1 MLIPF
6 FPKKE
11 FAINC
16 AVYEWSNFK
25 AEPIELAKFIN
36 EFLIPMKEDR
46 VKPSIFPT
54 DNHTAV
60 VSTYFKKNSKNVD
73 KPTNIPF
80 VLSITLHTL

>member
-11 FAINC
+11 FAING

-25 AEPIELAKFIN
+25 AEPIELAEFIN

-54 DNHTAV
+54 DNDTAV
-60 VSTYFKKNSKNVD
+60 AEIDVILRDLNNELENY
-73 KPTNIPF
+73 
-80 VLSITLHTL
+80 